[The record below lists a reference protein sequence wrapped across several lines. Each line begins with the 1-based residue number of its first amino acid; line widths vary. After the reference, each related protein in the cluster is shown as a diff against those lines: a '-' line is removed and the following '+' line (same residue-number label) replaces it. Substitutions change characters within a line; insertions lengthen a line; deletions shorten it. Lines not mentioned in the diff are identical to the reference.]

1 MKLCDLKGERAI
13 EVIADL
19 IAPIANIAA
28 DAENLKLFNN
38 KKLEGE
44 TVEEAG
50 LRLMKEKLPILLKTH
65 KKDIVDILCAV
76 NGTASEDLSLMEIIS
91 QITDLANDKDFMG
104 LFISAVNP
112 AGRQSVTKS
121 SEAAGPTEPKS

>member
-1 MKLCDLKGERAI
+1 MRLSDLKGERAI

-28 DAENLKLFNN
+28 DAENLKLFHN

-65 KKDIVDILCAV
+65 KRDILDIICAV
-76 NGTASEDLSLMEIIS
+76 NGSVPDDLSLIDIFSEA
-91 QITDLANDKDFMG
+91 TDLMNDKEFVG

-112 AGRQSVTKS
+112 TGRKSATES
-121 SEAAGPTEPKS
+121 SETAEPTEPKS

>member
-1 MKLCDLKGERAI
+1 MKLADLKGERAI
-13 EVIADL
+13 EVIADQ

-38 KKLEGE
+38 KRLEVE

-76 NGTASEDLSLMEIIS
+76 NGTAPEDLSFVEIIS
-91 QITDLANDKDFMG
+91 QASDLVNDKDFLG

-112 AGRQSVTKS
+112 TGRKSVTES
-121 SEAAGPTEPKS
+121 SETAEHTGQKS

>member
-1 MKLCDLKGERAI
+1 MKLADLKGERAI

-28 DAENLKLFNN
+28 DAENLKLFHN

-65 KKDIVDILCAV
+65 KKDLVDILCAV
-76 NGTASEDLSLMEIIS
+76 NGSAPEDLSLMEIFS
-91 QITDLANDKDFMG
+91 QTSDLMNDK
-104 LFISAVNP
+104 
-112 AGRQSVTKS
+112 
-121 SEAAGPTEPKS
+121 